1 MERHRKR
8 HVPSTK
14 TRGPW
19 ELKRREVFPNRK
31 EAAARERYLKPLKS
45 RKAVEEII
53 EGCRG
58 SSVGR
63 AQD

>member
-1 MERHRKR
+1 MKH
-8 HVPSTK
+8 
-14 TRGPW
+14 
-19 ELKRREVFPNRK
+19 REVFPNRK
-31 EAAARERYLKPLKS
+31 EEAARERYLKSLKS